1 MPETRPNI
9 LLITS
14 DQQHWNT
21 LGCLNP
27 EIQTPH
33 LDTLTQQG
41 TLFNRAYCP
50 NPTCTPTRASIITG
64 KYPSQ
69 HGAWSLG
76 TKLSEDEHT
85 VGEDFMDADYRTALV
100 GKAHFQT
107 ASRHRGIPVPRI
119 LSDSPR
125 FGLSGGVS
133 TNRSTDLNTLNWH
146 ATTPMKRTSDS
157 ITLSGW
163 KRTVAQI
170 GATILHH
177 RQGTPAG
184 NIESGLSQKN
194 TITIHGLQN
203 ARTHSWRHIS
213 RTTRTSS
220 FGQVSL
226 IRTRNTLYQ
235 NRGTRCMIPQS

>member
-33 LDTLTQQG
+33 LDALAQQG

-76 TKLSEDEHT
+76 TK
-85 VGEDFMDADYRTALV
+85 
-100 GKAHFQT
+100 
-107 ASRHRGIPVPRI
+107 
-119 LSDSPR
+119 
-125 FGLSGGVS
+125 
-133 TNRSTDLNTLNWH
+133 TL
-146 ATTPMKRTSDS
+146 
-157 ITLSGW
+157 
-163 KRTVAQI
+163 
-170 GATILHH
+170 
-177 RQGTPAG
+177 
-184 NIESGLSQKN
+184 
-194 TITIHGLQN
+194 
-203 ARTHSWRHIS
+203 
-213 RTTRTSS
+213 
-220 FGQVSL
+220 
-226 IRTRNTLYQ
+226 
-235 NRGTRCMIPQS
+235 